1 MQTYGPVRRC
11 VVAGW
16 YVRLPCPREW
26 ATGRSAALP
35 PRIHRG
41 ARFRGA
47 RARVRVRVRERESV
61 PASPARRAATQRA
74 ATGIVG
80 VAGGVGARARAAA
93 AAAPGWA
100 GSRGTAPAGHARS
113 AVASRV
119 AGAVQWRAADTVL
132 CEIIA
137 VCKVCLPD

>member
-35 PRIHRG
+35 PRIRRG

-80 VAGGVGARARAAA
+80 VAGGVGARARSSSSSS
-93 AAAPGWA
+93 A
-100 GSRGTAPAGHARS
+100 GVGRVPRHGTGRTRPFGRGITRCRGGPVESSRYR
-113 AVASRV
+113 
-119 AGAVQWRAADTVL
+119 TVRDNS
-132 CEIIA
+132 CM
-137 VCKVCLPD
+137 